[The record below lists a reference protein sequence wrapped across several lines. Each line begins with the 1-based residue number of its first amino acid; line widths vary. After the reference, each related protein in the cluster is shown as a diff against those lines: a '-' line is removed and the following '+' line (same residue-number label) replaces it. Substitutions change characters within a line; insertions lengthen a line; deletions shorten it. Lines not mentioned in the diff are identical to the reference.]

1 MDNKKYYSL
10 VKNKYNMAT
19 IKLLLQ
25 REKTST
31 DGTTPIYLRLIKDR
45 KAQFISLNLKIYDK
59 DWDEDKQKVKKS
71 HPNTGRLNAYL
82 AQKVAE
88 AEKLA

>member
-71 HPNTGRLNAYL
+71 HPNAGRLNAYL